1 MSSFD
6 PTERTV
12 GRNLDRGMDLFRRA
26 HVGDAAPIRPR
37 TPRSV
42 LLVLDGSGQDACSK
56 PLAAYLKA
64 RFGCELHVA
73 DAREGDRAD
82 AAAVDAAAELRAR
95 PAPRTGGES
104 YEQILAAVAHSACDL
119 AIVPCP
125 FGREPESVGP
135 HSAGLTTDMLLARSP
150 VPMLVVRWPFPV
162 KPFLFDPSGGT
173 PPEEGSGEFPAAGG
187 ASPFAKLV
195 VTVVGENEA
204 ARPAAEWAAGL
215 VAAGGGVNLEL
226 LLEEEFYQNVRAA
239 LVELDPNG
247 DVSHERLTRALKKE
261 YGNLHAGLAKAAEA
275 GGFGYELQTRREESA
290 PNVTA
295 GPGDRLVVLPL
306 ERGDH
311 QSEGHVADALRRT
324 PNPLLVVPTAVKE

>member
-6 PTERTV
+6 PSESAV

-26 HVGDAAPIRPR
+26 RVGDAAAIRPR
-37 TPRSV
+37 PPATV

-64 RFGCELHVA
+64 RFGCDLHVA
-73 DAREGDRAD
+73 DAREGDLDRT
-82 AAAVDAAAELRAR
+82 AAVAAAAELRATAV
-95 PAPRTGGES
+95 PKTEGES
-104 YEQILAAVAHSACDL
+104 YEQILAAVDRTGCDL

-135 HSAGLTTDMLLARSP
+135 HSAGLTTDMLLARCP
-150 VPMLVVRWPFPV
+150 CPLLVVRWPFPV
-162 KPFLFDPSGGT
+162 KPFFEDDP
-173 PPEEGSGEFPAAGG
+173 EDGSGEFPAAGG

-204 ARPAAEWAAGL
+204 ARPAAERACGL
-215 VAAGGGVNLEL
+215 VAPGGGIQLEL
-226 LLEEEFYQNVRAA
+226 MLEQEFYENVRSA
-239 LVELDPNG
+239 LFELDPDG
-247 DVSHERLTRALKKE
+247 DLSHERLTRALRKE
-261 YGNLHAGLAKAAEA
+261 YGNLHAGLSKAAEA
-275 GGFGYELQTRREESA
+275 GGFAYELQTRREESA

-324 PNPLLVVPTAVKE
+324 ANPILVVPTPAKP